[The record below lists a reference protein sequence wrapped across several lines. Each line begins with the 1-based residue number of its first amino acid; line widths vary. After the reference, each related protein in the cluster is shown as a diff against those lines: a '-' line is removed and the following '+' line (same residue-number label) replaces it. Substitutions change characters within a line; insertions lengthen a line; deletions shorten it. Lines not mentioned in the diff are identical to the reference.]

1 MNIEEQS
8 NKQVLVYEKNVEAGR
23 LLNDLYEALPILRP
37 KNTSNGYE
45 IALRIFQN
53 GSTVTLWVPAEIDP
67 KQVEQVIDAHDPDDI
82 EEVTSHA
89 VSSD

>member
-23 LLNDLYEALPILRP
+23 LLNELYETFPILRP

-45 IALRIFQN
+45 IALRLFQN
-53 GSTVTLWVPAEIDP
+53 GPTVTLWVPAEIDP
-67 KQVEQVIDAHDPDDI
+67 KQVEQVIAAHALHKV
-82 EEVTSHA
+82 EEVPSHV